1 MPRPSRSHEI
11 QHQLLAH
18 VEAHPTDLVKFVAA
32 DLGLSKVAVATQVQH
47 LLMAG
52 YLKKSGTTRPH
63 YSRGPNQRAEFI
75 HRLNGLAEDRVWTQD
90 VAPLLVGLPAN
101 VREICHHGLTKM
113 VNNAIDHSE
122 GRRVRVL
129 VDRNTTR
136 VGIVVSDDG
145 IGIFRKITR
154 ALSLPDERLALL
166 ELSKGKL
173 TTAPREHSGEGVF
186 FTSRMFDVFQIFSGD
201 LVFDHNDAD
210 ADDLLYEFDAKP
222 SSRGTTVRME
232 IHESSQRTVKGVFDQ
247 FSSGPDDYNF
257 AKTVVPVRLAKIGDE
272 LLVSRSQAKRLLQ
285 RVERFST
292 VVLDFS
298 EVSSIGQAFADEVF
312 RVFANEHPN
321 VELLPI
327 NAAPYVQQMIRRAEN
342 ARDESSQLSLFRDKD
357 SK

>member
-1 MPRPSRSHEI
+1 MPRASRHDEI
-11 QHQLLAH
+11 QQKLLAH
-18 VEAHPTDLVKFVAA
+18 VDRHPTDLVAFVAT
-32 DLGLSKVAVATQVQH
+32 DLDLSKVAVVTQVKR
-47 LLMAG
+47 LLATG
-52 YLKKSGTTRPH
+52 YLSKSGTTRPR
-63 YSRGPNQRAEFI
+63 YSRGPNQRAEFA
-75 HRLNGLAEDRVWTQD
+75 HRLSGLAEDRVWTQD
-90 VAPLLVGLPAN
+90 VAPLLAGLPVN
-101 VREICHHGLTKM
+101 VREICHHGLTEM

-129 VDRNTTR
+129 VDRNADR
-136 VGIVVSDDG
+136 VELVVADDG
-145 IGIFRKITR
+145 IGIFRKITL

-173 TTAPREHSGEGVF
+173 TTAPRKHSGERVF

-222 SSRGTTVRME
+222 SSRGTAVRME
-232 IHESSQRTVKGVFDQ
+232 IAVTSTRTTKEIFDQ

-292 VVLDFS
+292 VILDFS
-298 EVSSIGQAFADEVF
+298 DVSSIGQAFSDEVF

-321 VELLPI
+321 VELVSI

-342 ARDESSQLSLFRDKD
+342 ARDESAQLPLFQDKD
-357 SK
+357 RK